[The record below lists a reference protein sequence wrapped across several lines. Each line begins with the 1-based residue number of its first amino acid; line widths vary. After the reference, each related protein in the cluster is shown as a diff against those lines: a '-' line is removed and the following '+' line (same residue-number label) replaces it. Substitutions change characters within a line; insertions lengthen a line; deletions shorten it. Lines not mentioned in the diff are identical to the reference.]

1 MGYRACA
8 KGKDAFCQRKSYKM
22 KSIDIIEA
30 HFFPGAG
37 YARFLGISPSTLK
50 IPRLLCRL

>member
-1 MGYRACA
+1 MI
-8 KGKDAFCQRKSYKM
+8 
-22 KSIDIIEA
+22 SIDIIEA

-50 IPRLLCRL
+50 IPRLVAGYNWRIEKVQFLQSL